1 MRKKHTHGFPCET
14 CKKVGVKS
22 LSEMKKVSCVDIMSA
37 TETICS
43 YHEYLID
50 DSQDYIKKT
59 KRVRW

>member
-14 CKKVGVKS
+14 CKKIGVKS
-22 LSEMKKVSCVDIMSA
+22 LSEMKKVSCVNIM
-37 TETICS
+37 ETTKTACS

-59 KRVRW
+59 KKARW